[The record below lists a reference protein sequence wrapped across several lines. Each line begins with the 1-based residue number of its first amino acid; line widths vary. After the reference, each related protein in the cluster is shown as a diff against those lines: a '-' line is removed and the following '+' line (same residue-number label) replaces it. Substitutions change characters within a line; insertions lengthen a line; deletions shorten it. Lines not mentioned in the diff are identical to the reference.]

1 MYIVYIVY
9 TYIAYKRYT
18 ISIRQSV
25 WNKQWISIK
34 KRGGEGVIF
43 YPFLPMTFISP
54 AESNLNVK
62 CKKKRQKQT
71 RMLLEKGWH

>member
-1 MYIVYIVY
+1 MDF
-9 TYIAYKRYT
+9 
-18 ISIRQSV
+18 
-25 WNKQWISIK
+25 NK

-62 CKKKRQKQT
+62 CKKKKAKANKDAIVER
-71 RMLLEKGWH
+71 LVLV

>member
-1 MYIVYIVY
+1 MYIVYIHILH
-9 TYIAYKRYT
+9 TRDIPST
-18 ISIRQSV
+18 LD
-25 WNKQWISIK
+25 NKYGINNGFQK
-34 KRGGEGVIF
+34 KREGEGVIF

-71 RMLLEKGWH
+71 RMLL